1 MDYIFPIIVLALIF
15 SPKLV
20 SEVKDYLLKKEQ
32 IKADTELRAEALR
45 LKNSLE
51 LEKFINS
58 SNTETDY
65 NQNQNSSHS
74 QNKANSSNIQNKA
87 NSSNYS
93 NISDN
98 ANDDSLDSARRK
110 RDSEYL

>member
-1 MDYIFPIIVLALIF
+1 MDYIFPIIVLAIIF

-20 SEVKDYLLKKEQ
+20 REVKEYLLKKEQ

-51 LEKFINS
+51 LDKFINN
-58 SNTETDY
+58 SNTETDN
-65 NQNQNSSHS
+65 NQNQNSS
-74 QNKANSSNIQNKA
+74 NSQNKA

-93 NISDN
+93 NINDS
-98 ANDDSLDSARRK
+98 ANDDSFDRARRK

>member
-51 LEKFINS
+51 LEKFINN

-65 NQNQNSSHS
+65 NQS
-74 QNKANSSNIQNKA
+74 QNGSNSQNKA

-98 ANDDSLDSARRK
+98 ANDDSLNSARRK